1 MAKKSPVKETIIQ
14 EEQAKDYKRMD
25 LAASKYGVTVAY
37 FKQLINQGK
46 LRRYKLNSITFIDT
60 NEFERMIVP
69 DSTGNHGPE
78 RAPQAAK

>member
-1 MAKKSPVKETIIQ
+1 MVRKTPIRETVIK

-25 LAASKYGVTVAY
+25 LAAEKYGVTVSY
-37 FKQLINQGK
+37 LKQLINQGR
-46 LRRYKLNSITFIDT
+46 LRRFKLGVITFIDC

-69 DSTGNHGPE
+69 DAGNHGPS